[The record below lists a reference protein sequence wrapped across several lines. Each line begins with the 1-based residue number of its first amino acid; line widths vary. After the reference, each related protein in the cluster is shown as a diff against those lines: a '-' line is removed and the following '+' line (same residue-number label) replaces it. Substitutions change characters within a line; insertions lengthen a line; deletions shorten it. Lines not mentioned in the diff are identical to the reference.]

1 MTKKVRKLL
10 SMKKNRT
17 KEYSATVGDQLS
29 YSEKKRSQKSTEVES
44 KEKRLNTQRERLNLN
59 LKQRAKF
66 PKRNVDCEE
75 TKTVNRSSVG
85 VLKQRGHLAQI
96 RTNLRIGRTP
106 KRVRI
111 IEPFTRCDVTA
122 THGRKTD
129 VTLKKS

>member
-1 MTKKVRKLL
+1 MH
-10 SMKKNRT
+10 
-17 KEYSATVGDQLS
+17 YSFLASRFFCRLEFHSISGNLHGVNMNPHLRFAYTVEFAFPTATQAHRVTGFD
-29 YSEKKRSQKSTEVES
+29 ST
-44 KEKRLNTQRERLNLN
+44 
-59 LKQRAKF
+59 
-66 PKRNVDCEE
+66 VDEFA
-75 TKTVNRSSVG
+75 VYR